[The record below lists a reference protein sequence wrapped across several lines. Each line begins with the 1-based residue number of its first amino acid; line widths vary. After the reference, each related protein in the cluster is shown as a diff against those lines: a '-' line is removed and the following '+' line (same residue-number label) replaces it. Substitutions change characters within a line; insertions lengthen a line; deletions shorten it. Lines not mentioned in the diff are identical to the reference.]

1 MFRDPFP
8 PASCLLPGDHSGG
21 RRVRPMTLLLWTLLP
36 SPWNYCAAV
45 APVAGFFATRWLWQR
60 LRVPPRRP
68 GGT

>member
-1 MFRDPFP
+1 
-8 PASCLLPGDHSGG
+8 
-21 RRVRPMTLLLWTLLP
+21 MTLLLWTLLP

>member
-1 MFRDPFP
+1 
-8 PASCLLPGDHSGG
+8 
-21 RRVRPMTLLLWTLLP
+21 MTLLLWTLLP

-60 LRVPPRRP
+60 LRVPPRCP